1 MVRSRRLSGRF
12 PRLPHVRDTRGVWRT
27 WSGGE
32 ACVPA
37 ERVAPSSVTEVAEAV
52 ASAAQAGRTVRVA
65 GAGHSFTP
73 TVLTDGTLLSLERMA
88 RVVDVDR
95 ATGLVRVQAGA
106 TLGQISDALWEHGLA
121 FENLG
126 DIDVQTI
133 AGATATGTHGTG
145 ATLRNL
151 SAGLTAVQLVDGG
164 GTVHELTAD
173 GPDGGDAWRAARVS
187 VGALGVVT
195 AVTLQAVPAFV
206 LSGRDAVESRADVFE
221 TFFDRAAAHD
231 HFETWAFPYARNV
244 ITRTN
249 DRVDGPPRPRGRAH
263 AWAEDVVLKNG
274 ALSAFSM
281 LGRGVPK
288 LIPTINRAVTRFG
301 AGPLLV
307 DRSYRVFATPRL
319 VRFNEMEYALP
330 REHLITAARAVLDM
344 IERRRLPTNFPLEL
358 RTVAGDDALL
368 SPAGGRDTGYVAV
381 HVYRGMEWQP
391 YFRDV
396 EAIMRELGGR
406 PHWGK
411 RHFRTAADLAPEYP
425 GWARFQAVRSRLDPA
440 GVFTNGYVRQILGP
454 PA

>member
-1 MVRSRRLSGRF
+1 MESTEGTWS
-12 PRLPHVRDTRGVWRT
+12 T

-32 ACVPA
+32 SCRPD
-37 ERVAPSSVTEVAEAV
+37 ERVRPASVAEVSATV
-52 ASAAQAGRTVRVA
+52 ARAAEAGRTVRVA

-73 TVLTDGTLLSLERMA
+73 TVLTDGTLLSLERMT
-88 RVVDVDR
+88 RVIDIDR
-95 ATGLVRVQAGA
+95 ASGLVRVQAGA

-145 ATLRNL
+145 ARLRNL
-151 SAGLTAVQLVDGG
+151 SAGLTAIELVDGAG
-164 GTVHELTAD
+164 RLHQLTAGD
-173 GPDGGDAWRAARVS
+173 ADGGDAWRAARVS

-195 AVTLQAVPAFV
+195 AVTLQAVEAFV
-206 LSGRDAVESRADVFE
+206 LRGQDVVESREEVFD
-221 TFFDRAAAHD
+221 TFFERAAAHE
-231 HFETWAFPYARNV
+231 HFETWAFPYAPNV

-249 DRVDGPPRPRGRAH
+249 DRVDGAPRPRSRPH
-263 AWAEDVVLKNG
+263 AWAEDVALKNG
-274 ALSAFSM
+274 ALSGFSM
-281 LGRGVPK
+281 LGRSVPR
-288 LIPTINRAVTRFG
+288 LIPALNRVITRFG
-301 AGPLLV
+301 AGPVLI

-330 REHLITAARAVLDM
+330 REHLITAARAV
-344 IERRRLPTNFPLEL
+344 IEMVESRGLPTSFPLEL

-368 SPAGGRDTGYVAV
+368 SPAGGRDTGYLAV

-396 EAIMRELGGR
+396 EAIMRDLGGR

-411 RHFRTAADLAPEYP
+411 RHFRTAADLAPAYP
-425 GWARFQAVRSRLDPA
+425 GWERFQAVRARLDPQ
-440 GVFTNGYVRQILGP
+440 GVFTNPYVAQVLGAAP
-454 PA
+454 GTAAPHPAGAGAATA